1 MTLQLSIYPPVIALA
16 PRDEPQVAYALVTI
30 GMEGGG
36 SAAPLNWAVVADASR
51 SMRIPIVSEAQF
63 RELVREGGAH
73 EVLVDG
79 VPVWQLAGPVPEAIR
94 SSAPSALDHIVRAL
108 HSVVER
114 LDREDHLCLVACAEQ
129 AHLLVSRSG
138 EHRAELVAGIA
149 ELRAARLGEATD
161 LASGM
166 QLALAELAANGD
178 GGRLI
183 LLTDGFTRDPEAC
196 IALARVAAE
205 RGVSVSTLGLGGE
218 FQDELLTRLAD
229 LTGGRAAFVRHAE
242 QIPAAVAAELDAAR
256 GTVAHALILELRL
269 PRGSALR
276 YATRLAP
283 VLAPL
288 EWEAATD
295 GRQLQLQLGDLER
308 GAPIRLLLEFLAPPV
323 PPRPPAD
330 GARLRLAAL
339 DARAGAVHAHADV
352 LGHYSGAA
360 PPPAAIVAAAG
371 RAGVARLQR
380 RAAAAVAR
388 GDHAGAATLLQATA
402 TRLADLGEAELAAA
416 ARHEAAVLAA
426 SGRDSGLGARELTYA
441 TRRLGTGDSRD
452 EC

>member
-1 MTLQLSIYPPVIALA
+1 MTLHLTSYPLVIALA

-30 GMEGGG
+30 GVEGGG
-36 SAAPLNWAVVADASR
+36 GAAPVNWAVVADASR

-63 RELVREGGAH
+63 RELVRAGGAH

-94 SSAPSALDHIVRAL
+94 ASASSALDYTARAL
-108 HSVVER
+108 HSVIER

-129 AHLLVSRSG
+129 ARLLVSSG
-138 EHRAELVAGIA
+138 GERRAELVAGLA
-149 ELRAARLGEATD
+149 ELRAARLGDATD
-161 LASGM
+161 LAAGM
-166 QLALAELAANGD
+166 RLALAELAAAGD
-178 GGRLI
+178 GGRLL
-183 LLTDGFTRDPEAC
+183 LLTDGFTRDAEAC
-196 IALARVAAE
+196 VALARDAAA

-229 LTGGRAAFVRHAE
+229 LSGGRATFVRHAE

-256 GTVAHALILELRL
+256 GAVARALTLELRL
-269 PRGSALR
+269 PRGVTLR
-276 YATRLAP
+276 HATRLAP
-283 VLAPL
+283 VLAPF
-288 EWEAATD
+288 EWDTGPGE
-295 GRQLQLQLGDLER
+295 RQVQLQLGDLER
-308 GAPIRLLLEFLAPPV
+308 GAPVRLLLEFLAPPV
-323 PPRPPAD
+323 PPRPPAG

-339 DARAGAVHAHADV
+339 VARSGAAHASADV
-352 LGHYSGAA
+352 LGHYSGAT
-360 PPPAAIVAAAG
+360 PPPAAIIAAAG

-388 GDHAGAATLLQATA
+388 GDHAGAVQLLQAAA

-416 ARHEAAVLAA
+416 ARHEAALLAA

-441 TRRLGTGDSRD
+441 TRRLGAR
-452 EC
+452 